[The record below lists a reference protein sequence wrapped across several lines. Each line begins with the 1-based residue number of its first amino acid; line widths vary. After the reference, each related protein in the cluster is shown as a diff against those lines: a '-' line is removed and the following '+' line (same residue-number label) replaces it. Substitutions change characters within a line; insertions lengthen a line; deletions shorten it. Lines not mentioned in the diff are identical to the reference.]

1 MKYITTL
8 LLAFSLHLLA
18 IRVRAQ
24 TQVTAPMTGTP
35 AAGSYF
41 SYSSIKLD
49 TGFKFTATTGSSLS
63 LYIVNPDCQNL
74 INSFNQN
81 QNYIVTS
88 VPRVGGIKNAGTT
101 PNSGDLANRNA
112 CELMQ
117 TIQYFDGLGRPSQ
130 TVQVQGSP
138 LNKDLVQP
146 FVYDPYG
153 REAQKYLPYA
163 ATTANGSYKT
173 DALTTGITG
182 FYNPTGNGTSGS
194 QQANGIPVITVPY
207 AQTVFE
213 SSPLNRAVEQGAP
226 GTDWQPAA
234 GHTRK
239 IVYTTN
245 NEIAVTD
252 TANTMLAMIY
262 TAKVNANQSRTLV
275 QGNNQ
280 GAYYK
285 AGQLYVTIS
294 KDENWVSRRGG
305 TIEEYKDK
313 EGHVVLKRTFNYTG
327 SALQILSTYYVY
339 DELGN
344 LAFVLP
350 PGTNPDAMGV
360 PAYAGSMGY
369 SYRYDERNRLT
380 QKKIPGKGWIFIVYN
395 KLDQPVLSQDSLQ
408 RQNNQWMVNKYDAI
422 GRVIA
427 TGLWNAGSP
436 RALKTLQ
443 DSIYAGKQWDK
454 RDSTKNA
461 TNYPTGYML
470 SSYPALSKTLMINY
484 YDDYN
489 NIPKLPNNYKVTNGV
504 STMTRGV
511 LTVTKTAVL
520 NTITNTLPDM
530 LWSVSYYDDKGR
542 VIQGYKQHY
551 LGSSADTTN
560 FDVVQSYYNF
570 NDQLTRTNRKHF
582 TKATIGTPLLTI
594 NNQFSYD
601 HMGRRLITR
610 EQLQNGSMTAD
621 GNPIL
626 SKLVYNEIGQVW
638 KKNLHSTDS
647 TTFKQIITY
656 GYNERGWLKSSSAP
670 LFAETLY
677 YNDAVNAS
685 KQYNGNIAS
694 QYWGTA
700 ASLTNNYAYG
710 YDKLNR
716 LISGNSNTTGNN
728 ENGISYDLMG
738 NITGLKRY
746 TANTLSDQLVY
757 TYTAGTNT
765 LTSVNDAI
773 AGTIGQKGGATN
785 YTYDGNGNLTSDDG
799 KGITGISYNLLNL
812 PQTITGKSTTYTY
825 DAAGQKLS
833 RLIGTVKTDYIAG
846 IQYDGTATNSTI
858 SFVQTEEGRALPNGT
873 TAYNYE
879 YTLTDHLGN
888 SRVNFDT
895 GTGTARQVQAD
906 DYYPFGMDIV
916 IGSRPSPKNNY
927 LYNKKELQ
935 EDLGLYDYGARFYN
949 PVIGRWTSVDPLTE
963 KNRRWSPYVYCKS
976 SPIIRVDPDG
986 MIDIVRLDDGTTFD
1000 DKSVNSQAEVS
1011 KKYGAGALDVSG
1023 QTWKT
1028 GRDGVSVHF
1037 YKDSWDYVNKI
1048 KDIPYSGTTMALQD
1062 GIRANLP
1069 MLKAASAVATITANV
1084 SAGGFGSMSSSG
1096 FSILAEGGL
1105 KEAGIRA
1112 STSILGQFATKDGF
1126 KGIDAM
1132 DVIFDSMLG
1141 SGAAAVADGAFDFK
1155 PFDDKPK
1162 FYGVGFNKS
1171 FGKAGFEAAGYYIN
1185 GKIADKA
1192 FNGLRME
1199 PEIYDSGIHAIQIM
1213 STSLGNNLIGV
1224 SEPDK

>member
-1 MKYITTL
+1 MKHITTL
-8 LLAFSLHLLA
+8 LFALSLHLLA
-18 IRVRAQ
+18 ISVRAQ

-49 TGFKFTATTGSSLS
+49 TGFKFTAAAGSSLS

-88 VPRVGGIKNAGTT
+88 VPRVGGIKNAGTI

-117 TIQYFDGLGRPSQ
+117 TVQYFDGLGRPLQ

-146 FVYDPYG
+146 FAYDPYG

-173 DALTTGITG
+173 DALTTGIAG

-194 QQANGIPVITVPY
+194 QQATGIPVITVPY

-234 GHTRK
+234 GHTQK

-252 TANTMLAMIY
+252 PTNTMLAMIY
-262 TAKVNANQSRTLV
+262 TAKVNANQSRTLI
-275 QGNNQ
+275 QGNSQ

-294 KDENWVSRRGG
+294 KDENWVSGRGG
-305 TIEEYKDK
+305 TVEEYKDK
-313 EGHVVLKRTFNYTG
+313 EGHVVLKRTFNDTG
-327 SALQILSTYYVY
+327 GPLQIFSTYYVY

-350 PGTNPDAMGV
+350 PGTNPDATGI

-380 QKKIPGKGWIFIVYN
+380 QKKIPGKGWEFMVYN
-395 KLDQPVLSQDSLQ
+395 KLDQPILNQDSLQ
-408 RQNNQWMVNKYDAI
+408 RQNNQWTVNKYDAV
-422 GRVIA
+422 GRVIV

-436 RALKTLQ
+436 RVLKTLQ

-454 RDSTKNA
+454 RDSTNNA
-461 TNYPTGYML
+461 TNYPTGYIL
-470 SSYPALSKTLMINY
+470 SSYPVLSKTLTINY
-484 YDDYN
+484 YDNYN
-489 NIPKLPNNYKVTNGV
+489 NIPKLPNNYKITSGV
-504 STMTRGV
+504 SAMTRG
-511 LTVTKTAVL
+511 LPTATKIAVL
-520 NTITNTLPDM
+520 NTITNTVPDM

-542 VIQGYKQHY
+542 DIQSYKQHY
-551 LGSSADTTN
+551 LGGTADTTN

-570 NDQLTRTNRKHF
+570 NDQLTKTNRRHF
-582 TKATIGTPLLTI
+582 TKAAIANPQLTI
-594 NNQFSYD
+594 NNQYSYD
-601 HMGRRLITR
+601 HMGRRLIVR
-610 EQLQNGSMTAD
+610 EQLQNGTQAAD

-626 SKLVYNEIGQVW
+626 SKIVYNEVGQVW

-670 LFAETLY
+670 FFAETLN
-677 YNDAVNAS
+677 YNDAVNTS
-685 KQYNGNIAS
+685 KQYNGNIAN

-700 ASLTNNYAYG
+700 GNLTNNYVYV
-710 YDKLNR
+710 YDQLNR
-716 LISGNSNTTGNN
+716 LISGNSSTTGNN

-738 NITGLKRY
+738 NITKLNRY
-746 TANTLSDQLVY
+746 TTNTLSDQLVY

-765 LTSVNDAI
+765 LKSVNDAI
-773 AGTIGQKGGATN
+773 AGTVGQKGGTTN
-785 YTYDGNGNLTSDDG
+785 YTYDGNGNLISDDS
-799 KGITGISYNLLNL
+799 KGITAITYNLLNL
-812 PQTITGKSTTYTY
+812 PQTITGKATTYTY
-825 DAAGQKLS
+825 DATGQKLS
-833 RLIGTVKTDYIAG
+833 RLIGTAKTDYISG
-846 IQYDGTATNSTI
+846 IQYDGTATASTI
-858 SFVQTEEGRALPNGT
+858 SFIQTEEGRALPNGAT
-873 TAYNYE
+873 NYNYE

-895 GTGTARQVQAD
+895 GTGIARQVQAD

-916 IGSRPSPKNNY
+916 IGTRPSVKNNY

-935 EDLGLYDYGARFYN
+935 ENLGLYDYGKRFYD
-949 PVIGRWTSVDPLTE
+949 PIIARWTSMDRLAE
-963 KNRRWSPYVYCKS
+963 KYSIISPYQYVANNPIKNVDAKGDSIFVTANLKGDHRIWDSFKTMERTAIGRAEILKFQRS
-976 SPIIRVDPDG
+976 STTDIYISSEKGRDNAIMYTQAHLGAKG
-986 MIDIVRLDDGTTFD
+986 MI
-1000 DKSVNSQAEVS
+1000 K
-1011 KKYGAGALDVSG
+1011 
-1023 QTWKT
+1023 
-1028 GRDGVSVHF
+1028 
-1037 YKDSWDYVNKI
+1037 
-1048 KDIPYSGTTMALQD
+1048 
-1062 GIRANLP
+1062 
-1069 MLKAASAVATITANV
+1069 
-1084 SAGGFGSMSSSG
+1084 
-1096 FSILAEGGL
+1096 
-1105 KEAGIRA
+1105 
-1112 STSILGQFATKDGF
+1112 
-1126 KGIDAM
+1126 
-1132 DVIFDSMLG
+1132 
-1141 SGAAAVADGAFDFK
+1141 
-1155 PFDDKPK
+1155 
-1162 FYGVGFNKS
+1162 
-1171 FGKAGFEAAGYYIN
+1171 N
-1185 GKIADKA
+1185 GKINTSAMGNPEKFESMDGHKVKPKNVTSIIGVAIDRVNADKYDKYDLA
-1192 FNGLRME
+1192 MSMYHEMAAHIDGDIGNGDME
-1199 PEIYDSGIHAIQIM
+1199 HFRFGQTGQIKG
-1213 STSLGNNLIGV
+1213 LGLHLGV
-1224 SEPDK
+1224 SDGDNDFSVTPGSNAWGMMKQLLQLKISDGNGTELNKSDLQDMYNYEKSHQNDKK